1 MKIEIIT
8 IGDELLIGEIVDTN
22 SAWMSRELTNNGF
35 EVVNITTVGD
45 NGADITE
52 AIDRGFEKADVLLLT
67 GGVGPTND
75 DITKQVLCQYF
86 STSLVFSNEVLENI
100 KAVFA
105 KRNIVLNELTK
116 NQAFVPKDCK
126 VIQNRV
132 GTAPILW
139 FEKNE
144 KVLVSM
150 PGVPF
155 EMKTAMKERII
166 PMLRQKFQLVEYIK
180 ESFIV
185 ADITESALAILL
197 ADFEKQLP
205 ENFSLAYLP
214 SFGLIRLRLFVRGSE
229 HKELMK
235 LQSKKLKKKLGKY
248 FVAKSEDSL
257 ETLLGKKLKKSGCTL
272 STAESCTGGYI
283 SHKITTVSGASDY
296 FYGSVVSYNND
307 VKNCILDIN
316 IETLRNFGAVS
327 KPVVEQMARN
337 VATKMNTN
345 CSIAVSGI
353 MGPKGGS
360 RSKPVGTVWIAT
372 KYNEYLLAKAYN
384 VNSGNRNENISRT
397 TNLAMLQLY
406 KMLISKD
413 L

>member
-22 SAWMSRELTNNGF
+22 SAWMSRDLTNNGF

-52 AIDRGFEKADVLLLT
+52 AIDRGFEKTDVLLLT

-86 STSLVFSNEVLENI
+86 GTSLVFSNEVLENI

-197 ADFEKQLP
+197 ADFEEQLP

-235 LQSKKLKKKLGKY
+235 LQSKKLKKKLGN
-248 FVAKSEDSL
+248 
-257 ETLLGKKLKKSGCTL
+257 TL
-272 STAESCTGGYI
+272 SLKV
-283 SHKITTVSGASDY
+283 KIRWKHYWA
-296 FYGSVVSYNND
+296 
-307 VKNCILDIN
+307 KN
-316 IETLRNFGAVS
+316 
-327 KPVVEQMARN
+327 
-337 VATKMNTN
+337 
-345 CSIAVSGI
+345 
-353 MGPKGGS
+353 
-360 RSKPVGTVWIAT
+360 
-372 KYNEYLLAKAYN
+372 
-384 VNSGNRNENISRT
+384 
-397 TNLAMLQLY
+397 
-406 KMLISKD
+406 
-413 L
+413 

>member
-8 IGDELLIGEIVDTN
+8 IGDELLIGQIVDTN

-52 AIDRGFEKADVLLLT
+52 AIDHGFEKADVLLLT

-86 STSLVFSNEVLENI
+86 GTSLVFSNEVLQNI
-100 KAVFA
+100 EAVFA
-105 KRNIVLNELTK
+105 KRNIVINELTRD
-116 NQAFVPKDCK
+116 QAFVPKDCK

-155 EMKTAMKERII
+155 EMKTAMHEQII
-166 PMLRQKFQLVEYIK
+166 PLLRQKFQLVEYLK

-185 ADITESALAILL
+185 GNITESALAIHLTN
-197 ADFEKQLP
+197 FEKQLP

-214 SFGLIRLRLFVRGSE
+214 SFGLIRLRLFVRGSQY
-229 HKELMK
+229 KEEMK
-235 LQSKKLKKKLGKY
+235 RQSNKLRRRLGKY
-248 FVAKSEDSL
+248 FIAKGEDSL
-257 ETLLGKKLKKSGCTL
+257 ESLLGKKLKKTGCSI

-283 SHKITTVSGASDY
+283 AHKITSIAGASHY
-296 FYGSVVSYNND
+296 FNGSVVSYNND
-307 VKNCILDIN
+307 IKNSILNVDADMLK
-316 IETLRNFGAVS
+316 EVGAVS
-327 KPVVEQMARN
+327 EPVVRQMVMN
-337 VATKMNTN
+337 ITKLMNTN
-345 CSIAVSGI
+345 CGIAVSGI
-353 MGPKGGS
+353 MGPDGGS
-360 RSKPVGTVWIAT
+360 QTKPVGTVWIAT
-372 KYNEYLLAKAYN
+372 KYNERLSTQLYN
-384 VNSGNRNENISRT
+384 VHSGSREENISRT
-397 TNLAMLQLY
+397 ANMAMLQLY
-406 KMLISKD
+406 KMLM
-413 L
+413 

>member
-22 SAWMSRELTNNGF
+22 SVWMSRELTNNGF

-52 AIDRGFEKADVLLLT
+52 AIDRGFEKTDVLLLT

-86 STSLVFSNEVLENI
+86 GTSLVFSNEVLENI

-185 ADITESALAILL
+185 ADITESVLAILL
-197 ADFEKQLP
+197 ADFEEQLP

-248 FVAKSEDSL
+248 FIAKSEDSL
-257 ETLLGKKLKKSGCTL
+257 ETLLGKKLKKLGCTL

-360 RSKPVGTVWIAT
+360 RSKPIGTVWIAT

>member
-8 IGDELLIGEIVDTN
+8 IGDELLVGEIVDTN

-52 AIDRGFEKADVLLLT
+52 AIDRGFEKTDVLLLT

-86 STSLVFSNEVLENI
+86 GTSLVFSNEVLENI

-116 NQAFVPKDCK
+116 NQALVPKDCK

-139 FEKNE
+139 FKKNE

-155 EMKTAMKERII
+155 EMKTAMKEQII

-248 FVAKSEDSL
+248 FIAKSEDSL
-257 ETLLGKKLKKSGCTL
+257 ETLLGKKLKKLGCTL

-296 FYGSVVSYNND
+296 FYGGVVSYNND
-307 VKNCILDIN
+307 IKNCILDVN

-327 KPVVEQMARN
+327 KPVVEQMSRN

-360 RSKPVGTVWIAT
+360 PSKPVGTVWVAT